1 MKPLTVYIMDA
12 DKNELPLATIMD
24 SVGDVVESF
33 VLMTHRNLADNV
45 KSCETDWYMYLF
57 SNEFLSEELTK
68 ALPVLMESEFDAWIM
83 FERRKDNKGEYK
95 YGLSPRL
102 FKKEIELVD
111 MLPLLPT
118 KDSIERV
125 LDGFVEQN

>member
-33 VLMTHRNLADNV
+33 VLMSHRNLADNV

-68 ALPVLMESEFDAWIM
+68 ALPVLMESEFDVWIM

-102 FKKEIELVD
+102 FKKEIELID

-125 LDGFVEQN
+125 LDGFVEQS

>member
-33 VLMTHRNLADNV
+33 VLMSHRNLADNV

-68 ALPVLMESEFDAWIM
+68 ALPVLMESEFDVWIM

-125 LDGFVEQN
+125 LDGFVEQS

>member
-1 MKPLTVYIMDA
+1 MDA

-68 ALPVLMESEFDAWIM
+68 ALPVLMESEFDVWIM

>member
-33 VLMTHRNLADNV
+33 VLMSHRNLADNV

-125 LDGFVEQN
+125 LDGFVEQS